1 MLGASMSRGTGSCV
15 PMSRQMGTWM
25 QQGANQRLAKHCA
38 YHLCEGASNDCGASR
53 RGPSIHLERFRQ
65 LTQKEVVKKIPGWA
79 FEKSCG
85 KEYSAYLMSK
95 GMELADVEKS
105 EALPVAEHGV
115 EENGDETENSPASFA
130 ERSLAARLEKARAKV
145 GRLEK
150 ELSRKKVVVSEG
162 KRSPNKK
169 KVAKVGANKA
179 ATPTK
184 EKLERK
190 KRKRVESPS
199 SGGVKGEAV
208 VKPKRRKKKK
218 EDKLTRDKRK
228 AVDDL
233 TSSSES
239 GKEVAWSD
247 VEAGE
252 EQGRASYGK
261 APGPRELPQAG
272 SGLARSSPSVKS
284 KSIRRGVEQG
294 GAGSL

>member
-53 RGPSIHLERFRQ
+53 RGPSIHLERFR
-65 LTQKEVVKKIPGWA
+65 
-79 FEKSCG
+79 
-85 KEYSAYLMSK
+85 
-95 GMELADVEKS
+95 
-105 EALPVAEHGV
+105 
-115 EENGDETENSPASFA
+115 
-130 ERSLAARLEKARAKV
+130 LEKARAKV

-184 EKLERK
+184 EKSERK
-190 KRKRVESPS
+190 KRKRMESPS